1 MNRDERAAVGLA
13 MAAHAMVHTY
23 ELTIPLF
30 LTVWLVEFAT
40 VDLGVVS
47 FGVNAATLGLVVTA
61 GYGLFGLGALPGG
74 LLVDRV
80 GSTRLIAGSLFG
92 MGGAFLALWLAPG
105 MASVAV
111 ALLVWGA
118 AASVYHPAGLTLLS
132 TAVDE
137 RGAAFAYHGMA
148 GNAGIALGPL
158 CAAVLLLVVGWRTV
172 ALALA
177 VPALVAGVY
186 AVRTDVDGGAPAV
199 GERTAAGSLAMF
211 RHDARRLF
219 AGGFV
224 LVLALVMSS
233 GLYYRGVLTFL
244 PEMLAELP
252 GYGPVALSSVVPGVE
267 GDRTLHPA
275 RYFYAALLM
284 VGVGGQYVGGKLTD
298 RIPVEYGLVAVFG
311 GLAAVAAAFPLAAAA
326 GGAPLLALGGLL
338 GFVLFAAQ
346 PFYQATVAEYTPT
359 DVRGLSYGF
368 TYLGV
373 FGVGAAGG
381 AIAGT
386 VLTYARRGTLFA
398 VLAGFALVGLSL
410 GVTLLRRR
418 EAPSAGA

>member
-1 MNRDERAAVGLA
+1 MV
-13 MAAHAMVHTY
+13 AHAMVHTF

-30 LTVWLVEFAT
+30 VTVWLVEFST

-47 FGVNAATLGLVVTA
+47 LGVNAAVLGLVVTV
-61 GYGLFGLGALPGG
+61 GYGLFGVGALPGG
-74 LLVDRV
+74 MLVDRI
-80 GSTRLIAGSLFG
+80 GPTRLIAGSLFG
-92 MGGAFLALWLAPG
+92 MGGAFLLLGLAPG
-105 MASVAV
+105 LVTITL

-137 RGAAFAYHGMA
+137 RGTAFAYHGMA

-158 CAAVLLLVVGWRTV
+158 CAAVLLLLVDWRTV
-172 ALALA
+172 ALVLA
-177 VPALVAGVY
+177 VPALCAGVY
-186 AVRTDVDGGAPAV
+186 AARADVDGAPGAA
-199 GERTAAGSLAMF
+199 GERTVAGSLAAF
-211 RHDARRLF
+211 RRDARRLF

-224 LVLALVMSS
+224 LVLAVVMSS

-275 RYFYAALLM
+275 RYFYAGLLM

-298 RIPVEYGLVAVFG
+298 RIPVELGLVGVFA
-311 GLAAVAAAFPLAAAA
+311 GLAAVAAAFPLVAAA

-346 PFYQATVAEYTPT
+346 PFYQATVAEYTST

-381 AIAGT
+381 AIAGA
-386 VLTYARRGTLFA
+386 VLTYAGRGTLFA
-398 VLAGFALVGLSL
+398 VLAGFALVGLTL

-418 EAPSAGA
+418 DATPAT